1 MPEGRSGHVEAET
14 TKEGF
19 ETTIEEEAEFEAVY
33 ALERAVK
40 CPSCA
45 ATVRILNVVRTLR
58 SKVNFTSNLP
68 RRGYV
73 MTCPDCQVIVSANIG
88 TKVF

>member
-1 MPEGRSGHVEAET
+1 MEAEMNRQGLAT
-14 TKEGF
+14 DED
-19 ETTIEEEAEFEAVY
+19 AEFEAVY

-40 CPSCA
+40 CPSCT
-45 ATVRILNVVRTLR
+45 ATLRKLNVVRTLR

-73 MTCPDCQVIVSANIG
+73 MTCPDCEVVLSANIG
-88 TKVF
+88 TRVF

>member
-1 MPEGRSGHVEAET
+1 MEAEIT
-14 TKEGF
+14 NQPDVATN
-19 ETTIEEEAEFEAVY
+19 TADTEEEAEFEAVY

-40 CPSCA
+40 CPSC
-45 ATVRILNVVRTLR
+45 TTTLRHLNVVRTLR

-73 MTCPDCQVIVSANIG
+73 MTCPDCEVVLSANIG
-88 TKVF
+88 TRVF

>member
-1 MPEGRSGHVEAET
+1 MEAEMT
-14 TKEGF
+14 TQAF
-19 ETTIEEEAEFEAVY
+19 ATEEEAEFEAVY

-40 CPSCA
+40 CPSCT
-45 ATVRILNVVRTLR
+45 ATLRKLNVVRTLR

-73 MTCPDCQVIVSANIG
+73 MTCPDCEVVLSANIG
-88 TKVF
+88 TRVF

>member
-1 MPEGRSGHVEAET
+1 MEAEMT
-14 TKEGF
+14 PKEF
-19 ETTIEEEAEFEAVY
+19 ATEEEEAEFEAVY

-40 CPSCA
+40 CPSC
-45 ATVRILNVVRTLR
+45 TKSVRKLNVVRTLR

-73 MTCPDCQVIVSANIG
+73 MTCPDCEAILSANIG
-88 TKVF
+88 TRVF

>member
-1 MPEGRSGHVEAET
+1 MTRPDMATG
-14 TKEGF
+14 
-19 ETTIEEEAEFEAVY
+19 EEAEFEAVY

-40 CPSCA
+40 CPSCSG
-45 ATVRILNVVRTLR
+45 TVKKLNVVRTLR

-73 MTCPDCQVIVSANIG
+73 MTCPDCGVVLSANIG
-88 TKVF
+88 TRVF

>member
-1 MPEGRSGHVEAET
+1 MEAEMNRQELAT
-14 TKEGF
+14 EG
-19 ETTIEEEAEFEAVY
+19 EAEFEAVY

-40 CPSCA
+40 CPSCT
-45 ATVRILNVVRTLR
+45 ATLRKLNVVRTLR

-73 MTCPDCQVIVSANIG
+73 MTCPDCEVVLSANIG
-88 TKVF
+88 TRVF